1 MKRIKSRKFAKIF
14 VGLIVVGMILLTI
27 PLQSIFGDSGVGNN
41 VDLNDYTPDE
51 IGGSPAQCCDNPGG
65 VVLKWDDSSLFND
78 EKFWEVD
85 VSDPMG
91 TYSISCEQ
99 GEEPE
104 VIGVCVK
111 TGGLYQLFTGTGGS
125 NDHVDV
131 SINDSY
137 ASVTEKA
144 TTGDGGDVS
153 HICIYYSCVENGN
166 GNGETDTGSIEICKT
181 YIGAGDPPA
190 FFNFTITGPGYNN
203 SIQVV
208 PDGECVKLD
217 DLELGTYTV
226 QETDTG
232 YDVVI
237 TGGNNSPKSAISNK

>member
-153 HICIYYSCVENGN
+153 HICIYYSCV
-166 GNGETDTGSIEICKT
+166 
-181 YIGAGDPPA
+181 AGDPPA
-190 FFNFTITGPGYNN
+190 FFNFAITGPGYNN